1 MVLAETFE
9 HSIFRQSLARLFTTG
24 PDGHLDQGFNATIE
38 VGLPKV
44 RAARISQCMKSP
56 DSCHSGLPSY
66 SYLNLQHEES
76 AAAQCQTRQLRQSS
90 VQLLRRIRS
99 TQLPP
104 LAQRLQHH

>member
-1 MVLAETFE
+1 MVLAETFD

-44 RAARISQCMKSP
+44 RAARISQCKKFP
-56 DSCHSGLPSY
+56 NSCHSGLPRY
-66 SYLNLQHEES
+66 PCFNLQHEGTMP
-76 AAAQCQTRQLRQSS
+76 TRRLRHSS
-90 VQLLRRIRS
+90 VQLLRRIRL

-104 LAQRLQHH
+104 LRQRLQRH